1 MFFFLPFSLFW
12 FCSCFFPTILILLSS
27 VFSLQHRFR
36 CPNALNC
43 CLACIYWILNIGY
56 PNQRYRD
63 HHTKNSVAFT
73 QTFFGWFLKHF
84 LPFMTKALSYN
95 FIYDDML
102 VISPTPTPHRDA
114 RERRKSCA
122 CYTRVGRSFVIRQL
136 LQVHHDPVI
145 RGAALSF
152 R

>member
-1 MFFFLPFSLFW
+1 MVLFLLFPHYSYLAFLSVFITTSFSLPK
-12 FCSCFFPTILILLSS
+12 CLELLS
-27 VFSLQHRFR
+27 
-36 CPNALNC
+36 CM
-43 CLACIYWILNIGY
+43 YILNIGY

-63 HHTKNSVAFT
+63 HYTKNSVAFT

-84 LPFMTKALSYN
+84 LPYMTKVLSYN

-102 VISPTPTPHRDA
+102 VISPTLTPHRDA

-136 LQVHHDPVI
+136 LQVHHDPDI